1 MKRIL
6 TFLLS
11 MTLVV
16 ATLAVSA
23 FAIAVPP
30 TGAATG
36 SNIPELATSTQLP
49 DMTKLISQDL
59 PTAQKC
65 SVKGILHSKWIESDI
80 PVADQYDIGNHY
92 KYGFSVWGAL
102 RLQKYVSSAVDGVW
116 ATGNHGAKVE
126 SEMAGQGAFT
136 WYMNDSIYNYKGES
150 VKITSEDA
158 YKNGYI
164 YEMLMTFN
172 FGKIAELDSF
182 AFVTTYLAGFNQ
194 AADIYVS
201 NNGTDWTLVGY
212 YDRNQMILDSEEV
225 NSVSGSQLGIDGSE
239 QSFNDLSADAEDG
252 TKKNKGVIVNFE
264 LPENTKG
271 QFLRIATTCGVAK
284 NSNALVYGQNLREWN
299 DYADGSWHTFREL
312 MVFGTLTDEVG
323 YTYQEGD
330 GDMPAD
336 LPNDNPGDTTG
347 GDTTGGDTSGDTTT
361 KPSTKPSVKPGTNNN
376 DNTNNTEALAQTEAP
391 DEEKKG
397 GCGSVLGGGVVV
409 LASIGCGAAV
419 LMKRRKED

>member
-16 ATLAVSA
+16 ATLAVSV
-23 FAIAVPP
+23 FAVAVPP
-30 TGAATG
+30 TGTATE
-36 SNIPELATSTQLP
+36 SNVPELASTTELP
-49 DMTKLISQDL
+49 DMTKLISQGL

-65 SVKGILHSKWIESDI
+65 SVKGILHSKWIEADI

-102 RLQKYVSSAVDGVW
+102 KLQKYVSSAVDGVW
-116 ATGNHGAKVE
+116 ATGNYGPKVE

-150 VKITSEDA
+150 VKITSDDA

-239 QSFNDLSADAEDG
+239 QSFNDLSKDAEDG
-252 TKKNKGVIVNFE
+252 TKKNKGVVVNFE

-271 QFLRIATTCGVAK
+271 QFLRIAATCGVAK
-284 NSNALVYGQNLREWN
+284 NSNAVVYGQNLREWN
-299 DYADGSWHTFREL
+299 DYADLNWHTFREL

-336 LPNDNPGDTTG
+336 LPDDNT
-347 GDTTGGDTSGDTTT
+347 GDTTT
-361 KPSTKPSVKPGTNNN
+361 NPDDTTPTTPSTKPSVKPGTNNS
-376 DNTNNTEALAQTEAP
+376 DNTSNTEAPAQTEAP
-391 DEEKKG
+391 KDEKEEKKS
-397 GCGSVLGGGVVV
+397 GCGGVLGGGAVM
-409 LASIGCGAAV
+409 LASIGCGAA
-419 LMKRRKED
+419 LMIKRRKED